1 MTIIPNAVVPGA
13 GQFVPGQEG
22 VTDGSAPAP
31 NTVGEYFETAFP
43 FVSAVSLTTQQTK
56 NVFTIELPA
65 GDWDVEG
72 NVNISYTSATST
84 DRSAGLTSTSA
95 TIPSDGTGVN
105 SAVQFTTTTIVDG
118 ITIPRK
124 RFSLTQTTTIYMV
137 VRTTFTA
144 GSAAAYGA
152 ITARRV
158 R

>member
-1 MTIIPNAVVPGA
+1 MTILPNATIPGA

-22 VTDGSAPAP
+22 VTDGSTPAP

-43 FVSAVSLTTQQTK
+43 FGSAVSLTSSETK
-56 NVFTIELPA
+56 NVFSISLPA

-84 DRSAGLTSTSA
+84 DRSAGLTTTSA
-95 TIPSDGTGVN
+95 TIPSNGTGVS

-124 RFSLTQTTTIYMV
+124 RFLLTATTTIYMV